1 MSVFVAVVP
10 PEPVLGHLESALR
23 AVPAKPHLRRTDA
36 RTWHITLAFL
46 GDLDASTTTR
56 LGHALEPLAASTGA
70 VELSLAGS
78 GVFGEAL
85 WVGVR
90 GDLAPLAL
98 AVQAAARKVGI
109 DVEKRAFQPHLTVI
123 RAQRGRSL
131 RPELDLLAPYVGPRW
146 QARELHLIRSHPGR
160 PLRHES
166 LGIWPLG
173 G

>member
-1 MSVFVAVVP
+1 MVP
-10 PEPVLGHLESALR
+10 PDPALDHLESALR
-23 AVPAKPHLRRTDA
+23 AVPSKPHLRRTDP

-46 GDLDASTTTR
+46 GELDASTTTR
-56 LGHALEPLAASTGA
+56 LGHVLEPLAASTGP

-90 GDLAPLAL
+90 GDVAPLAL
-98 AVQAAARKVGI
+98 AVQAVARRVGA
-109 DVEKRAFQPHLTVI
+109 DVEKRAFQPHLTVV
-123 RAQRGRSL
+123 RVQRGRSL
-131 RPELDLLAPYVGPRW
+131 RPELDLLASYVGPRW
-146 QARELHLIRSHPGR
+146 LAGELHLIRSHPGR

-166 LGIWPLG
+166 LGVWPIG